1 MKTLFK
7 TFAGV
12 MVALFLVACSSA
24 PNFKANDPVVV
35 EWYEDSWHLATLVSQ
50 CMEGGGADNGIAGW
64 VVDFKDDFYDTEEG
78 SDTLCYPVW
87 SITGDSAPSENDV
100 EVGGTFLAEW
110 FEDSFFSAEVTA
122 ITEGKYKV
130 KFLSD
135 GYEQDVTLDQLRALP
150 VTDKP
155 DAGDEDKVE
164 DEADDEGEVIE
175 VEDGTE

>member
-7 TFAGV
+7 TFALV
-12 MVALFLVACSSA
+12 VVALFLVACSSA
-24 PNFKANDPVVV
+24 PDFKANDSVVV
-35 EWYEDSWHLATLVSQ
+35 EWYEDSWHLATLVSE
-50 CMEGGGADNGIAGW
+50 CSEGGW

-87 SITGDSAPSENDV
+87 SITADSAPSEGDV
-100 EVGGTFLAEW
+100 EIGGTFLAEW

-135 GYEQDVTLDQLRALP
+135 GYEQDVTLDQLRVLP
-150 VTDKP
+150 ASEKP
-155 DAGDEDKVE
+155 
-164 DEADDEGEVIE
+164 EAKLEEAE
-175 VEDGTE
+175 